1 MYISRLPLD
10 FRISVGIFQGLNLV
24 SLCLVIFL
32 FVIYAYGRRNRL
44 LRSGCLMC
52 VAVSLC
58 FLVNWIRFDT
68 HVFGGPECNLQAV
81 VLNYAYVSLHGHFC
95 FFMVN
100 SCFSALNWS
109 FLGSK
114 RPEMR
119 TTLFII
125 AAWLIPLLPTAF
137 AVWRFLG
144 TDRPPIVLARPFYC
158 AIKSPSWPL
167 FRMWFFG
174 FSGPGLF
181 CSFYLLFRTWRYRQ
195 NTLHLSKTT
204 QIDKSE
210 LFRLLLAI
218 SLYLLLIALSVGSSS
233 RWSSKKLV
241 VKAARFNIADWE
253 NPYRSP
259 KYCITCDPTREYAC
273 AVLCPT
279 LKSYLPVIVGLSLF
293 AMYGF
298 GSVARSFYRRLFRI
312 VDKKRESMP
321 SDSGSRK
328 SSLPQVSMPPR
339 NSLPTALFST
349 SSSSSSI
356 FSSTNSDSHSSF
368 RIEITPASA
377 GSNGHQ
383 HHPTLPSID
392 EDLEVFY
399 LSGSY
404 GGGAGGGSN
413 SVRNNNNNNNNNN
426 NSNSNNNNASANR
439 PRQMQRRFSEPLIK
453 R

>member
-1 MYISRLPLD
+1 MNISRLPLD
-10 FRISVGIFQGLNLV
+10 FRISLGIFQGLNLV
-24 SLCLVIFL
+24 SLLLVIFL

-52 VAVSLC
+52 AAVSLC
-58 FLVNWIRFDT
+58 LLVNWIRFDT
-68 HVFGGPECNLQAV
+68 HVFGGAECTLQAV

-114 RPEMR
+114 RPELR

-144 TDRPPIVLARPFYC
+144 TNRPPIILARPFYC

-167 FRMWFFG
+167 FRSWFFC

-195 NTLHLSKTT
+195 TTLHLSKTT

-233 RWSSKKLV
+233 RWSSEKLA
-241 VKAARFNIADWE
+241 VKVGRFNIADWE
-253 NPYRSP
+253 NPYRTP
-259 KYCITCDPTREYAC
+259 QYCITCDPSREYSC

-279 LKSYLPVIVGLSLF
+279 LKSYLPVIVGLFLF

-298 GSVARSFYRRLFRI
+298 GSVARCFYRRILPFGSQR
-312 VDKKRESMP
+312 REQLMCC
-321 SDSGSRK
+321 DSGSRK

-339 NSLPTALFST
+339 NSLPATLFAN
-349 SSSSSSI
+349 SSSSSSSLSSI
-356 FSSTNSDSHSSF
+356 FSSGNSDSPPSF
-368 RIEITPASA
+368 RIDMSTS
-377 GSNGHQ
+377 STNRHQ

-392 EDLEVFY
+392 EDLEMFY
-399 LSGSY
+399 LTGSIS
-404 GGGAGGGSN
+404 GGGVGA
-413 SVRNNNNNNNNNN
+413 VK
-426 NSNSNNNNASANR
+426 NSNISNQTCINTTNNK
-439 PRQMQRRFSEPLIK
+439 PRQVQRRFSEPLIK